1 LIESTF
7 LSKYEKEMVEN
18 IKRLRPKMKEKDI
31 LKAVRKQISSCEKLQ
46 EDNQELVLI
55 DNNYKKQVEETSL
68 LSVMDYYLDK
78 KPIMTGY
85 GVMFKQHDKAVNL
98 NADFVSWLLAERK
111 VAKGIQF
118 EGLNEKDAQK
128 ESFGLMLQKTYKLL
142 NNSYYG
148 VTGQSKS
155 QFYNEVIPASVTYTG
170 YQIITSSILGFE
182 MMLSNNVHYD
192 NFTDLSIYLN
202 RILRDRHSNPEIP
215 SILEIIDE
223 DKIPSPNDVYQVLK
237 FLTDKKLNKDELQE
251 VKNLL
256 KKMSKEDLSYIYYT
270 NNLFKFLENS
280 GPSEL
285 IRALLEVDIQNPAK
299 IDDDTKAIVESLW
312 TLIKNYVSYDYQ
324 IFQRQS
330 RAFSMERESIITVD
344 TDSNFLS
351 LNKWVQWVKDQFD
364 IEINSDNFKQEEVV
378 PDEMKLFTIINI
390 AVLLLSRYVQM
401 VLNRFTHNCNV
412 NPEKQP
418 IINMKSEYF
427 YPRILLTR
435 NKKQYCGYLR
445 LQEGN
450 LITKYKQQIDM
461 KGMSIKKA
469 SVNNRTREVFTNLID
484 KNILRSKTINLA
496 EILGLF
502 IKFEAEIRNS
512 LMNGETTFLTPAKVN
527 DIGSYKLPQQM
538 PVVRGSL
545 VWNELYPENKIQI
558 PDKINLLKIKG
569 GSIQDLKPIYG
580 TKEFEFLQEYCF
592 TPPTDDSRL
601 DLTNYGFNILA
612 LPKSEEKIPEWVI
625 PLIDINTIVDDNIR
639 PGILILQSLGLKI
652 MKYNN
657 SEYYSNFINF

>member
-1 LIESTF
+1 
-7 LSKYEKEMVEN
+7 
-18 IKRLRPKMKEKDI
+18 
-31 LKAVRKQISSCEKLQ
+31 
-46 EDNQELVLI
+46 
-55 DNNYKKQVEETSL
+55 
-68 LSVMDYYLDK
+68 
-78 KPIMTGY
+78 
-85 GVMFKQHDKAVNL
+85 
-98 NADFVSWLLAERK
+98 
-111 VAKGIQF
+111 
-118 EGLNEKDAQK
+118 
-128 ESFGLMLQKTYKLL
+128 
-142 NNSYYG
+142 
-148 VTGQSKS
+148 
-155 QFYNEVIPASVTYTG
+155 
-170 YQIITSSILGFE
+170 
-182 MMLSNNVHYD
+182 
-192 NFTDLSIYLN
+192 
-202 RILRDRHSNPEIP
+202 
-215 SILEIIDE
+215 
-223 DKIPSPNDVYQVLK
+223 
-237 FLTDKKLNKDELQE
+237 
-251 VKNLL
+251 
-256 KKMSKEDLSYIYYT
+256 
-270 NNLFKFLENS
+270 
-280 GPSEL
+280 
-285 IRALLEVDIQNPAK
+285 
-299 IDDDTKAIVESLW
+299 
-312 TLIKNYVSYDYQ
+312 
-324 IFQRQS
+324 
-330 RAFSMERESIITVD
+330 
-344 TDSNFLS
+344 
-351 LNKWVQWVKDQFD
+351 
-364 IEINSDNFKQEEVV
+364 
-378 PDEMKLFTIINI
+378 
-390 AVLLLSRYVQM
+390 
-401 VLNRFTHNCNV
+401 
-412 NPEKQP
+412 
-418 IINMKSEYF
+418 
-427 YPRILLTR
+427 
-435 NKKQYCGYLR
+435 
-445 LQEGN
+445 
-450 LITKYKQQIDM
+450 M